1 MSFEHELLAASNLAL
16 QFTLTPVINRSI
28 EELLI
33 YILKHGKKIISNF
46 EKIETKGRGFCGVLL
61 FFFFPQSHVT
71 AEKDKGL
78 LTLCC
83 RIY

>member
-16 QFTLTPVINRSI
+16 QFTLIPVISRSI

-61 FFFFPQSHVT
+61 CFFFPP
-71 AEKDKGL
+71 KPRN
-78 LTLCC
+78 C
-83 RIY
+83 

>member
-1 MSFEHELLAASNLAL
+1 MSFEHKLLAASNLAL
-16 QFTLTPVINRSI
+16 QFMLIPVISRSI

-61 FFFFPQSHVT
+61 FCFFFPP
-71 AEKDKGL
+71 KPRN
-78 LTLCC
+78 C
-83 RIY
+83 